1 VRPGDRVVLIDDLIA
16 TGGTM
21 MAGMRLLQRLGAQ
34 VIEGAAI
41 VDLPELQG
49 SQRLRAAEL
58 PLFTVEDFCLVRR
71 ICGRVLVLE
80 ACPAGGA
87 ERPRRFGRSDS
98 RMDLSGRLH
107 RISGMRRAGLS
118 QARSVTSAA
127 AARSNCSA
135 RAGTRAEGSS
145 YHGTPDAD
153 TTHVL
158 ARSFCV
164 ARAAGASACL
174 RCSHAGGRWS
184 RPTSRCRSG

>member
-1 VRPGDRVVLIDDLIA
+1 LRPGDRVVLIDDLIT

-58 PLFTVEDFCLVRR
+58 PLFTLEDF
-71 ICGRVLVLE
+71 
-80 ACPAGGA
+80 
-87 ERPRRFGRSDS
+87 
-98 RMDLSGRLH
+98 SGHLH

-158 ARSFCV
+158 ARTFCV